1 MAEEL
6 FAQVTD
12 ATGLP
17 KDVISDELVRLL
29 AKVGVSK
36 DEMTLDDLRRVLA
49 DYVQDV
55 LLNAKVEF
63 TDKKA
68 VGE

>member
-1 MAEEL
+1 
-6 FAQVTD
+6 
-12 ATGLP
+12 
-17 KDVISDELVRLL
+17 
-29 AKVGVSK
+29 
-36 DEMTLDDLRRVLA
+36 VLA